1 MKRFLFSVF
10 VSLCALAG
18 IAEKLPAGSK
28 ILYKSEQRFE
38 RYGRY
43 WQQFI
48 VYESEGKTYL
58 QRNLSFK
65 GSLEIVTDAEGIA
78 RNAPQVTLQL
88 SKKQINKLREEIKKC
103 DFIGKTS
110 RLDDEK
116 VAFAKAVEKEKE
128 INRKKS
134 MRITPEGDT
143 LYVLQNEPPKMHFH
157 SPSMCDVII
166 NWEGVA
172 TGVKSINTFYNEER
186 TPKTWYYDGRPARKA
201 LVGAVSNVN
210 SLLDE
215 WAYKYKLR
223 HAYEDEMFEYSYS
236 VSGGMTARR
245 SQSGKLLRQ
254 GRRIALEQKEGKW
267 ILSGY
272 IDEREDTLCVDK
284 GVARKVEKM
293 VRKLNFGALK
303 PKLKAGDKLLKLE
316 ATDSPYWEVFVGYR
330 TLDNIR
336 EGDDIHSSIKEP
348 EYAAKEYDKLLKDI
362 EAINNY
368 LLGFLKL

>member
-10 VSLCALAG
+10 VFLCALAG

-88 SKKQINKLREEIKKC
+88 SKKQINKLREEIKNC

-116 VAFAKAVEKEKE
+116 VAYAKAIEKEKE

-134 MRITPEGDT
+134 MRITRYMFCKMNLPRCIST
-143 LYVLQNEPPKMHFH
+143 VL
-157 SPSMCDVII
+157 
-166 NWEGVA
+166 
-172 TGVKSINTFYNEER
+172 
-186 TPKTWYYDGRPARKA
+186 
-201 LVGAVSNVN
+201 
-210 SLLDE
+210 
-215 WAYKYKLR
+215 
-223 HAYEDEMFEYSYS
+223 
-236 VSGGMTARR
+236 
-245 SQSGKLLRQ
+245 
-254 GRRIALEQKEGKW
+254 
-267 ILSGY
+267 
-272 IDEREDTLCVDK
+272 LCVMSLST
-284 GVARKVEKM
+284 G
-293 VRKLNFGALK
+293 
-303 PKLKAGDKLLKLE
+303 KAWQQE
-316 ATDSPYWEVFVGYR
+316 
-330 TLDNIR
+330 
-336 EGDDIHSSIKEP
+336 
-348 EYAAKEYDKLLKDI
+348 
-362 EAINNY
+362 
-368 LLGFLKL
+368 